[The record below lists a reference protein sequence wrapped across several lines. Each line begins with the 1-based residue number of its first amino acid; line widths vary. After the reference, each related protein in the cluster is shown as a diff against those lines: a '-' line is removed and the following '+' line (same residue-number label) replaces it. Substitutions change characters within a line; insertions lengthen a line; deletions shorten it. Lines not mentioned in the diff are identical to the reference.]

1 MHNHL
6 WSQVLDHIKEQVN
19 EHNYLTWFKP
29 IKIKKMADSVLTL
42 EVPNRFFKD
51 WLAEN
56 YPTAIEDA
64 LRKVSTA
71 EITVSYVVAKKK
83 PHYLKQNNKN
93 QQEDSPVS
101 SSPLSL
107 PVKDSPFNPKYTF
120 SEFVVG
126 PSNEFSHAAALAVA
140 KQPGSSYNPLF
151 IYSSAG
157 LGKTHLLHAIGN
169 HINQYNN
176 DLKAH
181 YVTSEDFTNDLIGAI
196 KEDKMPQFRNKY
208 RQMDVLLIDDIQ
220 FIAGKER
227 TQEEFFHTFNSLYKS
242 HKQIV
247 LTSDKFPM
255 DIPKLEDRLRTRFEW
270 GLIADIQPPDN
281 ETLVAILITKANQEN
296 LKLNTEVAFFLAENV
311 SSNIR
316 TLEGALLRIAA
327 FSSFENK
334 QEISIDFVKK
344 VLKDIIKMD
353 EKIIT
358 VDNIITATADYF
370 HLKTSDL
377 RSRKKTRNI
386 VFPRQIAM
394 YLSRQL
400 THCSYPDIADKFGGK
415 DHSTVI
421 YAENK
426 IKDKLLKDSGLKDII
441 NKISNE
447 LKK

>member
-64 LRKVSTA
+64 IRKVSTRD
-71 EITVSYVVAKKK
+71 ISVSYMVAKKT
-83 PHYLKQNNKN
+83 PAYLKQNNKN
-93 QQEDSPVS
+93 PEDSPASKS
-101 SSPLSL
+101 STSVQL
-107 PVKDSPFNPKYTF
+107 KDSPFNPKYTF

-126 PSNEFSHAAALAVA
+126 PSNEFSHAASLAVA
-140 KQPGSSYNPLF
+140 KQPGTSYNPLF

-169 HINQYNN
+169 HINQYNSR
-176 DLKAH
+176 LKAH
-181 YVTSEDFTNDLIGAI
+181 YVTSEDFTNDLIGAL
-196 KEDKMPQFRNKY
+196 KEDRMPQFRNKY

-296 LKLNTEVAFFLAENV
+296 LNLSTEVAFFLAENV

-327 FSSFENK
+327 FSSLKNK
-334 QEISIDFVKK
+334 REISIDFVKK

-358 VDNIITATADYF
+358 VDEIITKTAEYY
-370 HLKTSDL
+370 HLRTSDI
-377 RSRKKTRNI
+377 RSRRKTRNI
-386 VFPRQIAM
+386 VIPRQIAM
-394 YLSRQL
+394 YLARQL

-421 YAENK
+421 YAEKKVKNT
-426 IKDKLLKDSGLKDII
+426 LLKDSNTLDII
-441 NKISNE
+441 NKISSE

>member
-6 WSQVLDHIKEQVN
+6 WSQVLDHIRGQVN

-29 IKIKKMADSVLTL
+29 IKIKKMAESVLTL

-64 LRKVSTA
+64 LAKVSSQD
-71 EITVSYVVAKKK
+71 ISVSYVVAKKT
-83 PHYLKQNNKN
+83 PHYLKQNNLDTE
-93 QQEDSPVS
+93 QSPAS
-101 SSPLSL
+101 ESSPQVQ
-107 PVKDSPFNPKYTF
+107 VKDSPFNPKYTF

-169 HINQYNN
+169 HISKFNPN
-176 DLKAH
+176 LKPH
-181 YVTSEDFTNDLIGAI
+181 YVTSEDFTNDLIGAL
-196 KEDKMPQFRNKY
+196 KEDKMPKFRHKY

-227 TQEEFFHTFNSLYKS
+227 TQEEFFHTFNALYKS

-296 LKLNTEVAFFLAENV
+296 LDLSTEVAFFLAENV

-327 FSSFENK
+327 FSSFENR
-334 QEISIDFVKK
+334 QEITIDFVNK
-344 VLKDIIKMD
+344 VLKDIIKLD

-358 VDNIITATADYF
+358 VDEIIAKTADYY
-370 HLKTSDL
+370 HLKTSDI

-386 VFPRQIAM
+386 VIPRQIAM
-394 YLSRQL
+394 YLARHL

-421 YAENK
+421 YAEKK
-426 IKDKLLKDSGLKDII
+426 IKQKMLEDSTIQNII
-441 NKISNE
+441 NKISKE

>member
-6 WSQVLDHIKEQVN
+6 WSQVLDHIKKQVN

-56 YPTAIEDA
+56 YPSAIEDA
-64 LRKVSTA
+64 IRKVSTQD
-71 EITVSYVVAKKK
+71 ISVSYTVAKKT
-83 PHYLKQNNKN
+83 PTYLKQNNKYP
-93 QQEDSPVS
+93 EDAPAPE
-101 SSPLSL
+101 SSP
-107 PVKDSPFNPKYTF
+107 PVQVKDSPFNPKYTF

-126 PSNEFSHAAALAVA
+126 PSNEFSHAASLAVA
-140 KQPGSSYNPLF
+140 KQPGISYNPLF

-169 HINQYNN
+169 QINHNSR
-176 DLKAH
+176 LKPH
-181 YVTSEDFTNDLIGAI
+181 YVTSEDFTNDLIGAL
-196 KEDKMPQFRNKY
+196 KEDRMPQFRNKY
-208 RQMDVLLIDDIQ
+208 RQMDILLIDDIQ

-296 LKLNTEVAFFLAENV
+296 LNLSTEVAFFLAENV

-327 FSSFENK
+327 FSSFKNK

-358 VDNIITATADYF
+358 VDEIITKTADYY
-370 HLKTSDL
+370 HLRTSDI
-377 RSRKKTRNI
+377 RSRRKTRNI
-386 VFPRQIAM
+386 VVPRQIAM
-394 YLSRQL
+394 YMARQL
-400 THCSYPDIADKFGGK
+400 TNCSYPDIADKFGGK

-421 YAENK
+421 YAEKKVKNT
-426 IKDKLLKDSGLKDII
+426 LLKDSNIQSII
-441 NKISNE
+441 NKISSE
-447 LKK
+447 LKNK

>member
-1 MHNHL
+1 V
-6 WSQVLDHIKEQVN
+6 QKVVPEVVEQDD
-19 EHNYLTWFKP
+19 EGYL
-29 IKIKKMADSVLTL
+29 
-42 EVPNRFFKD
+42 
-51 WLAEN
+51 
-56 YPTAIEDA
+56 
-64 LRKVSTA
+64 
-71 EITVSYVVAKKK
+71 EISYGN
-83 PHYLKQNNKN
+83 L
-93 QQEDSPVS
+93 
-101 SSPLSL
+101 
-107 PVKDSPFNPKYTF
+107 
-120 SEFVVG
+120 
-126 PSNEFSHAAALAVA
+126 AAL
-140 KQPGSSYNPLF
+140 
-151 IYSSAG
+151 
-157 LGKTHLLHAIGN
+157 
-169 HINQYNN
+169 
-176 DLKAH
+176 
-181 YVTSEDFTNDLIGAI
+181 LIGAI
-196 KEDKMPQFRNKY
+196 KEDRMPQFRNKY
-208 RQMDVLLIDDIQ
+208 RQKDILLIDDIQ

-296 LKLNTEVAFFLAENV
+296 IKLSTEVAFFLAENV

-327 FSSFENK
+327 FFSLENK
-334 QEISIDFVKK
+334 QEISVEQEISIDFVKK
-344 VLKDIIKMD
+344 ALKDIIKMD

-358 VDNIITATADYF
+358 VDNIISITADYF

-386 VFPRQIAM
+386 VIPRQIAM

-400 THCSYPDIADKFGGK
+400 TRCSYPDIADKFGGK

-426 IKDKLLKDSGLKDII
+426 IKNKLSDDSSLQDII
-441 NKISNE
+441 NKLSSE

>member
-6 WSQVLDHIKEQVN
+6 WSQVLDHIREQVN

-29 IKIKKMADSVLTL
+29 IKIKKMANSVLTL

-56 YPTAIEDA
+56 YPTVIEDA
-64 LRKVSTA
+64 LRKVSTQD
-71 EITVSYVVAKKK
+71 ISVSYMVAKKT
-83 PHYLKQNNKN
+83 PAYLKQDHKN
-93 QQEDSPVS
+93 LENTPVS
-101 SSPLSL
+101 ESVTPLQD
-107 PVKDSPFNPKYTF
+107 KDSPFNPNYTF
-120 SEFVVG
+120 SNFVVG
-126 PSNEFSHAAALAVA
+126 PSNEFSHAAAQAVA
-140 KQPGSSYNPLF
+140 KQPGTSYNPLF

-169 HINQYNN
+169 HINQQHRN
-176 DLKAH
+176 LKAH
-181 YVTSEDFTNDLIGAI
+181 YVTSEDFTNDLIGAL

-208 RQMDVLLIDDIQ
+208 RQKDVLLIDDIQ

-227 TQEEFFHTFNSLYKS
+227 TQEEFFHTFNTLYKS

-296 LKLNTEVAFFLAENV
+296 INLNTEVAFFLAENV
-311 SSNIR
+311 STNIR

-327 FSSFENK
+327 FSSLKNK

-353 EKIIT
+353 DKIIT
-358 VDNIITATADYF
+358 VDEIIAKTAEYY
-370 HLKTSDL
+370 HLRTSDI
-377 RSRKKTRNI
+377 RSRRKTRNI
-386 VFPRQIAM
+386 VVPRQIAM
-394 YLSRQL
+394 YLARHL
-400 THCSYPDIADKFGGK
+400 TNCSYPDIADKFGGK

-421 YAENK
+421 YAEKK
-426 IKDKLLKDSGLKDII
+426 IKNALLEDSKIQDVI
-441 NKISNE
+441 NKISGE